1 MSGCLKAFLIVV
13 ALALVA
19 AVGLGILV
27 VIGVGKASH
36 DVARALTPNPGR
48 PAGYHGP
55 AYPGMLTQ
63 DHVAGGTGEV
73 QDYGESVTATNLR
86 RVPGLFGS
94 SLCADVSITNRSQQ
108 TKDVGPIE
116 WKLQDPNATVHTLGF
131 AGTLQTGQLAPG
143 GTARGTV
150 CNPDTGQS
158 GTFVLL
164 WQPLQL
170 RADRGV
176 WLFNL

>member
-1 MSGCLKAFLIVV
+1 
-13 ALALVA
+13 
-19 AVGLGILV
+19 
-27 VIGVGKASH
+27 
-36 DVARALTPNPGR
+36 
-48 PAGYHGP
+48 
-55 AYPGMLTQ
+55 
-63 DHVAGGTGEV
+63 
-73 QDYGESVTATNLR
+73 
-86 RVPGLFGS
+86 
-94 SLCADVSITNRSQQ
+94 
-108 TKDVGPIE
+108 VGPIE

-176 WLFNL
+176 WVFNL